1 MSAILLIGEDAFLLE
16 TRAAVLRTTGA
27 EILSCDTSSALPTMG
42 KQFFDIVIFCHSIP
56 LHLCHTL
63 AEIIHQN
70 WPGTRLLRVA
80 AVRHW
85 EESEEV
91 VGVDLC
97 SAQPERLIEQTIALL
112 GRRKPAVVKPA
123 LRETSVRISTVH

>member
-27 EILSCDTSSALPTMG
+27 EIQSCDISSALPTMG
-42 KQFFDIVIFCHSIP
+42 KQLFDIVIFCHSIP

-63 AEIIHQN
+63 SEIIHQN
-70 WPGTRLLRVA
+70 WPDTRLLRVA

-97 SAQPERLIEQTIALL
+97 SSQPERLVEQTISLL
-112 GRRKPAVVKPA
+112 GKRTPVAVKPV
-123 LRETSVRISTVH
+123 LRETSVRISTLH